1 MVSVNGKDLP
11 EQLPIMDNRNKS
23 ILLENITSFE
33 VNKAIKRCFSKNIA
47 LHGLGLYLWTKSGP
61 QKEMLNDYQYS
72 AVLEGTKTQAQ
83 TVLQKWDATPE
94 QLRKIKDKFN
104 I

>member
-1 MVSVNGKDLP
+1 
-11 EQLPIMDNRNKS
+11 
-23 ILLENITSFE
+23 
-33 VNKAIKRCFSKNIA
+33 
-47 LHGLGLYLWTKSGP
+47 
-61 QKEMLNDYQYS
+61 MLNDYQYS